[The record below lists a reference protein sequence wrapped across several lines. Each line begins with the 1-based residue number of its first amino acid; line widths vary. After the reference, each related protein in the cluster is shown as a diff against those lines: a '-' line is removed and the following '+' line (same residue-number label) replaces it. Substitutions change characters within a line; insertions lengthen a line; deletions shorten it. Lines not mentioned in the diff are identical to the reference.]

1 LITANFV
8 DITLR
13 INKSSSEE
21 PLSLLTSSEAKQ
33 WFEIQ
38 TKNHI
43 ESFFNSKN
51 HTESFFNSDGDTKIN
66 DVRTKIHYLETN
78 ITIIEIISEENE
90 LLVIKYRQDLR
101 YRRTN
106 YNTDIVALSDII
118 TIPFVNIIL
127 RRNFRNMLLQ
137 NFTWLKSVESVG
149 ESSTS
154 SPTTSPTFV
163 PTSDQNDKNELFLL
177 IGIGSGVA
185 GIFVFLVFIMCRR
198 GWCPICCH
206 DGCRLFFSGW
216 CHCCGGTG
224 STILGGGG
232 NIIGT
237 RRNGV
242 ARNSNVGIGSPNNRV
257 RPGINI
263 GDRNNNQNNVEKDAV
278 GEYSKLMIKKSLSGK
293 GGKGSNDI
301 RNSSSHGTSGSNSF
315 NKKKKKKKGKQKHN
329 NNGVG
334 GGEHQPPTM
343 IIQARSNLGNGSPLM
358 SSESMNSDFSSLQR
372 DEESTLTDP
381 PQKFG
386 MVQHP
391 GSITGYGD
399 ASVATVDYDYGNAYG
414 GGADDAVSSSGGTFG
429 STAKLS
435 KNSVTGPGGNSSLE
449 SNPRHNYR
457 HNHSNNLPIDTTA
470 AMLLAAAG
478 GGPGTNLGE
487 MDDSS
492 FEGNMRRAIASAATS
507 SRRSSGDDGD
517 GEDDASHIVGSGGAV
532 TVKQEIVE
540 VVAPS
545 GKLGVVIDTP
555 NEGAPVVHALKEGS
569 CVGHM
574 LQVGDKLIAVD
585 DEDVRLM
592 SAIQVSK
599 LISKKSSNRTRVLKV
614 VRSVLVSSSSS
625 QTYRARSRGQ
635 ERSLNHR
642 MQPLT

>member
-1 LITANFV
+1 LITVNSV

-13 INKSSSEE
+13 INKSLSED
-21 PLSLLTSSEAKQ
+21 PSSLLTSSEAKE

-51 HTESFFNSDGDTKIN
+51 HAESGDTKIN

-78 ITIIEIISEENE
+78 ITIIEIISEESE
-90 LLVIKYRQDLR
+90 SLVIKYRQDLR
-101 YRRTN
+101 YRLTN
-106 YNTDIVALSDII
+106 YNTDMVALSDII

-127 RRNFRNMLLQ
+127 RRNFRNMLLP
-137 NFTWLKSVESVG
+137 NFTWLKSVESIG

-163 PTSDQNDKNELFLL
+163 PTSDYNSKNELFLL

-185 GIFVFLVFIMCRR
+185 GVFVFIVFIMCRR

-206 DGCRLFFSGW
+206 DGCRLCFRGW

-224 STILGGGG
+224 STLLGGGG
-232 NIIGT
+232 NTVGA
-237 RRNGV
+237 RRNVV

-257 RPGINI
+257 RPGINS
-263 GDRNNNQNNVEKDAV
+263 GDRNNNQSNVEKHAV
-278 GEYSKLMIKKSLSGK
+278 GEYSKPQKMMMIKKSLGK

-301 RNSSSHGTSGSNSF
+301 RNSGSRDTSGSNSF
-315 NKKKKKKKGKQKHN
+315 NKKKKKKKGKQKHD

-358 SSESMNSDFSSLQR
+358 SSESMDSDFSSLQR

-399 ASVATVDYDYGNAYG
+399 VSVATVDYDYGNAYG

-435 KNSVTGPGGNSSLE
+435 KTSVTGPGGNSSLE
-449 SNPRHNYR
+449 SNPHHNHG
-457 HNHSNNLPIDTTA
+457 HNHSNNLPINTTA

-478 GGPGTNLGE
+478 GGSGTNLGE
-487 MDDSS
+487 EDDSS
-492 FEGNMRRAIASAATS
+492 FEENMRRAIASAATS

-517 GEDDASHIVGSGGAV
+517 EADDPSHIVGGGGAV

-599 LISKKSSNRTRVLKV
+599 LISKKSSNPTRVLKV

-625 QTYRARSRGQ
+625 QTYRERGRGQ
-635 ERSLNHR
+635 EGSLNHR